1 MANVITLEEMQQS
14 VLTTRIIGVTP
25 FIQHKWSEKAIKMMR
40 DKHAGVRVKNR
51 DVRDPEQEFRDAAYV
66 CEDGRFGFPAGGVK
80 SCLVGAAHKD
90 IGLEKTLLKK
100 SLFIIPDDPV
110 NNLIA
115 LETDDP
121 LMREDTVRV
130 GAGTTDLR
138 YRPEFRN
145 WSMILNFEFD
155 AQALTQQAIL
165 NLVQRAGFGIG
176 LGEWRPDKSG
186 EHGRFEVDVDFETTI
201 VPKKSFFDQRQREA
215 A

>member
-14 VLTTRIIGVTP
+14 VLTTRIIGISP

-155 AQALTQQAIL
+155 AQALTQPTIL
-165 NLVQRAGFGIG
+165 NLVQRAGFGVG
-176 LGEWRPDKSG
+176 LGEWRPEKGG
-186 EHGRFEVDVDFETTI
+186 EYGRFEVDVNFETLVST
-201 VPKKSFFDQRQREA
+201 KAQFAEQREA

>member
-1 MANVITLEEMQQS
+1 
-14 VLTTRIIGVTP
+14 
-25 FIQHKWSEKAIKMMR
+25 MMR
-40 DKHAGVRVKNR
+40 EKHAGVRVKNR

-186 EHGRFEVDVDFETTI
+186 EHGRFEVDIDFETTI

>member
-14 VLTTRIIGVTP
+14 VLTTRIIGISP
-25 FIQHKWSEKAIKMMR
+25 FIQHKWSEKAVQMMR

-51 DVRDPEQEFRDAAYV
+51 EIRKPEDEFRDAAYV
-66 CEDGRFGFPAGGVK
+66 CEDGRFGFPAGGIK
-80 SCLVGAAHKD
+80 ACLIGAAHKD
-90 IGLEKTLLKK
+90 IGLEKTLLRK
-100 SLFIIPDDPV
+100 SLFIMPDDPI

-115 LETDDP
+115 LEADDP

-130 GAGTTDLR
+130 GAGSTDLR

-155 AQALTQQAIL
+155 AQALTQPTIL
-165 NLVQRAGFGIG
+165 NLVQRAGYGVG
-176 LGEWRPDKSG
+176 LGEWRPEKGG
-186 EHGRFEVDVDFETTI
+186 EYGRFEVDVNFETLVST
-201 VPKKSFFDQRQREA
+201 KAQFAEQREA